1 MSDEEG
7 EWDLSLQI
15 EGLSLWLRGLRLG
28 QRASLSRPE
37 PGSPSGSQSS
47 FSLVSLPS
55 RSTPEQAPTRVLSA
69 ERSSLDLPASP
80 NPLQAS
86 GHSSLSGAQGC
97 SSGALPQVSQ
107 APLLPSSSTSV
118 VPEYPLPRGGPSL
131 DFSSPQRLA
140 LAFPSIPDSCVGLCR
155 TLTGSDLNAR
165 ERAERAWLAGCWA
178 GAVWR
183 AEVSRPDP
191 SPALGLQS
199 RFYCILRASGLERPV
214 VVASLGAFR
223 RIVGTDLGSSIS
235 HGFPSTS
242 ECRVFFAAAGLTYP
256 VSLTR

>member
-1 MSDEEG
+1 MSDEEA

-15 EGLSLWLRGLRLG
+15 EGLSLRLWGLRLG
-28 QRASLSRPE
+28 QRSSLSRSE
-37 PGSPSGSQSS
+37 PRSPSGSQSS

-55 RSTPEQAPTRVLSA
+55 RSTPEQAPTRVLPA
-69 ERSSLDLPASP
+69 ERSPLDLPASP

-86 GHSSLSGAQGC
+86 SHSSFGGAQG
-97 SSGALPQVSQ
+97 SAPGPLPQVSQ
-107 APLLPSSSTSV
+107 VPLLPSSSTSV
-118 VPEYPLPRGGPSL
+118 VPEYPLPQG
-131 DFSSPQRLA
+131 SPTLQRLA
-140 LAFPSIPDSCVGLCR
+140 LAFPTIPDSCVGLCR
-155 TLTGSDLNAR
+155 TLTGSDLTAR

-178 GAVWR
+178 GAVLR
-183 AEVSRPDP
+183 AEVNRPDP
-191 SPALGLQS
+191 SPALGLPS